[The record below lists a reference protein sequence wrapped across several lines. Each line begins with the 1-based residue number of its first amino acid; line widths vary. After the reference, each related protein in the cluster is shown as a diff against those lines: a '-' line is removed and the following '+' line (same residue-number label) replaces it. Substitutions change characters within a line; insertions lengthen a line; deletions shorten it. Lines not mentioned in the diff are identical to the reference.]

1 MDQTRS
7 RQIAN
12 VILAL
17 VLLTAGIARSQRCAL
32 VRDTDSLADS
42 DGKEGAASLDS
53 LRRELEQIR
62 DRFPG
67 DMSIYMKNLSTADE
81 IALDSDSVYETFSVI
96 KLAIAA
102 ELMHQVES
110 GKLSLSDRITTKAA
124 DERLPSGVLYALEQ
138 GLNPT
143 VKDLLTLMIIISDNE
158 ATDLLADK
166 VGRANI
172 TDYMH
177 SLGLTH
183 TSIQFSD
190 LDWDRTWLGTLNPT
204 YKSARGDQTVNFP
217 FSNYSDAQVQQAF
230 GRTIYDAGIYFGH
243 STTRD
248 IGRLLEMIG
257 SSTTVL

>member
-110 GKLSLSDRITTKAA
+110 GKLSLSDRITTKGLG
-124 DERLPSGVLYALEQ
+124 EEQ
-138 GLNPT
+138 P
-143 VKDLLTLMIIISDNE
+143 
-158 ATDLLADK
+158 LASNDTAE
-166 VGRANI
+166 GRARNR
-172 TDYMH
+172 
-177 SLGLTH
+177 
-183 TSIQFSD
+183 
-190 LDWDRTWLGTLNPT
+190 RTEI
-204 YKSARGDQTVNFP
+204 V
-217 FSNYSDAQVQQAF
+217 V
-230 GRTIYDAGIYFGH
+230 
-243 STTRD
+243 TR
-248 IGRLLEMIG
+248 
-257 SSTTVL
+257 